1 MRSLEELRT
10 LAHGII
16 DAYELR
22 VKTVGALMKQ
32 THELLR
38 AYQVELEE
46 MMSKLEDNLAKG
58 QCLRRKD
65 FNAMIGGIIIRR
77 REMEKET
84 GETLKN
90 FWEEEEQMIKRL
102 RNIVTKTNAS
112 GLEEISF
119 IKEDILTR
127 QKEREGNLVKMLRD
141 LQMEQEELGV
151 GLKKLLSKEKEVKI
165 KDFKLMIK
173 ALKFQQ
179 RQRENE
185 IVKILDEFEMV
196 REKVSTEWQRV
207 TSL

>member
-1 MRSLEELRT
+1 MRNLEELRT

-22 VKTVGALMKQ
+22 IKTVGALMKQ

-38 AYQVELEE
+38 NYHIELEE
-46 MMSKLEDNLAKG
+46 MVGKVEDNLAKG

-65 FNAMIGGIIIRR
+65 FNAIIRGIISRR
-77 REMEKET
+77 RQMEKET
-84 GETLKN
+84 GEALKN
-90 FWEEEEQMIKRL
+90 FGEEEEQMIKRL
-102 RNIVTKTNAS
+102 RNIVTKTNVS

-141 LQMEQEELGV
+141 LQMEQEELGF
-151 GLKKLLSKEKEVKI
+151 GLKKLLSKGKEVKV
-165 KDFKLMIK
+165 KDFKLMTK
-173 ALKFQQ
+173 ALQVQQ
-179 RQRENE
+179 RQREDK
-185 IVKILDEFEMV
+185 IVKILDEFEIV
-196 REKVSTEWQRV
+196 REKVGAEWQRV